1 MEERDKHLMMW
12 AAAGVSAFISVTAKV
27 CNTLYGGKDM
37 PPDDSR
43 ALAAWRMRRRWLAIS
58 EYSAVPA
65 YMAFAVFCGIQY
77 DWSIAVVS
85 LISMALGV
93 LGYDSFARTLSRV
106 KSARLPHNGE
116 DASDDR

>member
-1 MEERDKHLMMW
+1 MMW
-12 AAAGVSAFISVTAKV
+12 AAAGASAFISVTAKV

-93 LGYDSFARTLSRV
+93 LGYDSFARTLSSV
-106 KSARLPHNGE
+106 KSARLPRNGE
-116 DASDDR
+116 GIGDDR

>member
-1 MEERDKHLMMW
+1 MEDKERLLMMW
-12 AAAGVSAFISVTAKV
+12 AAAGASAFISVTAKV
-27 CNTLYGGKDM
+27 FNTLYGGKDM

-58 EYSAVPA
+58 EFSAVPA
-65 YMAFAVFCGIQY
+65 YMAFSVFCGIQY